1 MAKLGSLLTV
11 AFPARTPDGQRIVL
25 AVAACGG
32 ELPSA
37 DEFAAELQFDNR
49 HQMART
55 LMRAGLP
62 PLEHIAGWAM
72 VLGWTLRTEQDGTT
86 LCEIAAESRRD
97 PAVCY
102 RLVKRLTG
110 KVWTEVSALGSI
122 WVMTTIRQHYGFG
135 PMPVLPP
142 PTRRRS
148 GDHDRPLVKA

>member
-1 MAKLGSLLTV
+1 MAKLGSLLSV

-25 AVAACGG
+25 AVAACTGDV
-32 ELPSA
+32 PSA

-72 VLGWTLRTEQDGTT
+72 VLGWTLRAEQDGTT
-86 LCEIAAESRRD
+86 LCEIASERDRD
-97 PAVCY
+97 PAICY

-110 KVWTEVSALGSI
+110 KVWTEVSALGSSWI
-122 WVMTTIRQHYGFG
+122 IGTIRQHYGFG
-135 PMPVLPP
+135 PTPALPT